1 MARGHLASGTEEQD
15 FQTWLANNWNR
26 PLSDEVARLQ
36 GEVNRLDARHAI
48 TCRPQLKAESEWWSL
63 ARKGFLVTLVLVALL
78 LWHMNSYLEARGA
91 LKEVCAFIAREVS
104 ARVKGDS
111 AMPFAGDLEDAN
123 NVCHERGILP

>member
-1 MARGHLASGTEEQD
+1 MVELGPQRVPRHSG
-15 FQTWLANNWNR
+15 
-26 PLSDEVARLQ
+26 V
-36 GEVNRLDARHAI
+36 G
-48 TCRPQLKAESEWWSL
+48 
-63 ARKGFLVTLVLVALL
+63 GLL